1 VIFSIATV
9 GHCCKSRKLDAA
21 SPGRKSWNRS
31 IADNDGAERK
41 TDMSLFNID
50 QKKCRRDG
58 LCVQECPAQIIVQTG
73 KDDFPSPADN
83 ADELCIDCGHC
94 VAICPHGA
102 MDLKSMPLDE
112 CPSVRK
118 DLHPGPEQ
126 IQQFLMARRSVRK
139 YREASVAHDLL
150 ESLLDT
156 ARYAPT
162 GSNKQQVHWI
172 VFENPSEVRRLA
184 ALVIDWTRIMIPQM
198 QDDIRAKRMMRIAAA
213 WDKGK
218 DRILQGAPHLVVVH
232 SPADLPFASADCII
246 ALTYLELYAYALGL
260 GTCWAGYFTS
270 AANLY
275 APLSAALQLPE
286 GHICSG
292 AVMLGYPQYKYERI
306 PLRNAP
312 LVMWR
317 S

>member
-1 VIFSIATV
+1 
-9 GHCCKSRKLDAA
+9 
-21 SPGRKSWNRS
+21 
-31 IADNDGAERK
+31 
-41 TDMSLFNID
+41 MSLFNID

-58 LCVQECPAQIIVQTG
+58 ICVQECPAQIIVQTG

-83 ADELCIDCGHC
+83 ADEFCIDCGHC

-102 MDLKSMPLDE
+102 ITRTMMPLDE
-112 CPSVRK
+112 CPPVQK

-126 IQQFLMARRSVRK
+126 IRQFLMARRSVRK
-139 YREASVAHDLL
+139 YTEASVAHDLL

-172 VFENPSEVRRLA
+172 VFENQVEVRQLA
-184 ALVIDWTRIMIPQM
+184 SLVIDWMRLMLPETQDEYLSIRMKRIIS
-198 QDDIRAKRMMRIAAA
+198 A
-213 WDKGK
+213 WDQGK
-218 DRILQGAPHLVVVH
+218 DRILRGAPHLVVVH
-232 SPADLPFASADCII
+232 SLADLPFAGADCII

-306 PLRNAP
+306 PLRHEP
-312 LVMWR
+312 QVMWR